1 MQDLQIFKFDN
12 QNVRT
17 MTIDEEPYFVGKD
30 VATILGYSNSRKAL
44 IDHVDDEDKRDGVT
58 IRDAIGRNQAAVVI
72 NESGLYSLII
82 SSKLPTAKKFK
93 HWVTSEVLPTIR
105 KHGAYL
111 SDEKIEEVL
120 TNPDTIIKL
129 ATQLKEEREAR
140 LIAEQQVNELK
151 PKATYYD
158 RILSNPALVTIT
170 VIAKDYGMSGI
181 AMNKKLHE
189 LGVQYRQGSI
199 WLLYSK
205 YQKLGWT
212 QSETHMIE
220 RNDGTE
226 KAVVN
231 TKWTQKGRLGLYEL
245 LKQNDVLPL
254 IEKKK
259 SKTLVS

>member
-1 MQDLQIFKFDN
+1 MQELKIFNFED
-12 QNVRT
+12 QQVRAL
-17 MTIDEEPYFVGKD
+17 TIDDEPYFVGKD
-30 VATILGYSNSRKAL
+30 VAEILGYSNSRDAL
-44 IDHVDDEDKRDGVT
+44 GKHVDEEDKNTVAIHDGIT
-58 IRDAIGRNQAAVVI
+58 RGNPNQVVI
-72 NESGLYSLII
+72 NESGLYSLIM

-105 KHGAYL
+105 KHGAYMTNQ
-111 SDEKIEEVL
+111 KIEEVL
-120 TNPDTIIKL
+120 TDPDTIIQL

-158 RILSNPALVTIT
+158 RILANPALVTIT
-170 VIAKDYGMSGI
+170 VIAKDYGMSGA
-181 AMNKKLHE
+181 AMNKKLHD
-189 LGVQYRQGSI
+189 LGVQYRQGNI

-254 IEKKK
+254 IEKEE
-259 SKTLVS
+259 VA

>member
-1 MQDLQIFKFDN
+1 MQDLQIFNFDN
-12 QNVRT
+12 QKVRT

-44 IDHVDDEDKRDGVT
+44 IDHVDDEDKGVT
-58 IRDAIGRNQAAVVI
+58 KCDTLGGAQNLAVI
-72 NESGLYSLII
+72 NESGLYSLIM

-120 TNPDTIIKL
+120 TDPDTIIKL

-259 SKTLVS
+259 SKTMAS

>member
-1 MQDLQIFKFDN
+1 MKELKTFNFENHQ
-12 QNVRT
+12 VRT
-17 MTIDEEPYFVGKD
+17 LTIDDEPFFVGKD
-30 VATILGYSNSRKAL
+30 VAVILGYSNSRKAL
-44 IDHVDDEDKRDGVT
+44 QDHVDLEDKKDGVT
-58 IRDAIGRNQAAVVI
+58 IRDSIGREQKPVVI
-72 NESGLYSLII
+72 NESGLYSLIM

-93 HWVTSEVLPTIR
+93 RWVTSEVLPAIR
-105 KHGAYL
+105 KHGAYMT
-111 SDEKIEEVL
+111 DQKIKEVL
-120 TNPDTIIKL
+120 TDPDTIIQL
-129 ATQLKEEREAR
+129 ATQLKEEREGR
-140 LIAEQQVNELK
+140 LIAEQRVNELK

-158 RILSNPALVTIT
+158 RILANPALVTIT
-170 VIAKDYGMSGI
+170 VIAKDYGMSGV

-189 LGVQYRQGSI
+189 LGVQYRQGNI

-254 IEKKK
+254 IEKEE
-259 SKTLVS
+259 VA